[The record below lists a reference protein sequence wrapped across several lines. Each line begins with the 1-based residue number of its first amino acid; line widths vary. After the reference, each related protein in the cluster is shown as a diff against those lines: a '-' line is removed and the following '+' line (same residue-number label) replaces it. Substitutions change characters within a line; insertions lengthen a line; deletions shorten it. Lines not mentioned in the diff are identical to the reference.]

1 VQTSLF
7 SKEQADRE
15 QVEKEAKAA
24 KMEKQALNFNKELEV
39 VKIATFKA
47 ERNKMIDTDLDF
59 LKELNSALK
68 EENTFLKS
76 KKKMNQ
82 SLMRGQLLDVL

>member
-1 VQTSLF
+1 M
-7 SKEQADRE
+7 
-15 QVEKEAKAA
+15 EKEAKAA
-24 KMEKQALNFNKELEV
+24 NMEKQALNFNKELKV
-39 VKIATFKA
+39 VKIATLQA